1 MAKLMLVEDDAPL
14 RIGLRL
20 ALEDEGHVVVEAADG
35 EDALDA
41 FDASGAELVLLDVRL
56 PGISG
61 FEVCRELRKR
71 SLVPIVMVTAQDD
84 THDMVAGLEA
94 GADDYVTKPVSAKA
108 LAARVR
114 AHLRR
119 ANWTGHGEPPAVAV
133 AGTGLDIREAQG
145 LVLKHGERLSLT
157 KTEFHL
163 LCEFAR
169 HPNQVMSRDQLLES
183 VWGYDYVGDGRLVDT
198 HIRRLRTK
206 IEDDPERPRVIITAR
221 GLGYRFE
228 PSGIDQERPGLAG

>member
-20 ALEDEGHVVVEAADG
+20 ALEDEGHTVIEAADG
-35 EDALDA
+35 EEALGA
-41 FDASGAELVLLDVRL
+41 FDESAVDLVLLDVRL
-56 PGISG
+56 PGMSG
-61 FEVCRELRKR
+61 FDVCRELRRR
-71 SLVPIVMVTAQDD
+71 SLVPIIMVTAQDD

-119 ANWTGHGEPPAVAV
+119 ASWTGKSEPNEIVHP
-133 AGTGLDIREAQG
+133 TGATLDIREHQG
-145 LVLKHGERLSLT
+145 LVLKHGERLALT

-206 IEDDPERPRVIITAR
+206 IEDDPEHPRVIITAR

-228 PSGIDQERPGLAG
+228 PAAADAL

>member
-14 RIGLRL
+14 RVGLRL
-20 ALEDEGHVVVEAADG
+20 ALEDEGHEVVEAATGEAALATFDG
-35 EDALDA
+35 SDV
-41 FDASGAELVLLDVRL
+41 ELVLLDVRL
-56 PGISG
+56 PGMSG
-61 FEVCRELRKR
+61 FDVCRELRRR

-119 ANWTGHGEPPAVAV
+119 AAWTGTPDHLPVGMMHGP
-133 AGTGLDIREAQG
+133 LDIRESQG
-145 LVLKHGERLSLT
+145 LVFKDGQRISLT

-169 HPNQVMSRDQLLES
+169 HPHQVMSRDQLLET

-206 IEDDPERPRVIITAR
+206 IEDDPENPKVIITAR

-228 PSGIDQERPGLAG
+228 PSG

>member
-1 MAKLMLVEDDAPL
+1 MANLMLVEDDAPL

-20 ALEDEGHVVVEAADG
+20 ALEDEGHTVVDVADG
-35 EDALDA
+35 ETALQV
-41 FDASGAELVLLDVRL
+41 FDASGVDLVLLDVRL
-56 PGISG
+56 PGLSG

-119 ANWTGHGEPPAVAV
+119 ASWTGPTDLVAAEP
-133 AGTGLDIREAQG
+133 GTSWLDIREAQG
-145 LVLKHGERLSLT
+145 LVLKHGERLALT

-206 IEDDPERPRVIITAR
+206 IEDDPEHPRVIITAR

-228 PSGIDQERPGLAG
+228 PSATSGA

>member
-35 EDALDA
+35 EDAVNA
-41 FDASGAELVLLDVRL
+41 FDASGVELVLLDVRL
-56 PGISG
+56 PGMSG

-119 ANWTGHGEPPAVAV
+119 ANWTGHGEPAAVAV
-133 AGTGLDIREAQG
+133 VGTGLDIREAQG

-206 IEDDPERPRVIITAR
+206 IEDDPEHPQVLKTIRGQGYMFVTADR
-221 GLGYRFE
+221 
-228 PSGIDQERPGLAG
+228 AGHKS

>member
-20 ALEDEGHVVVEAADG
+20 ALEDEGHTVVEAADG
-35 EDALDA
+35 EAAVQA
-41 FDASGAELVLLDVRL
+41 FDAADVDLVLLDVRL
-56 PGISG
+56 PGMSG
-61 FEVCRELRKR
+61 FEVCRDLRRR

-119 ANWTGHGEPPAVAV
+119 ASWTGQVEFPMAEP
-133 AGTGLDIREAQG
+133 GSSWLDIREAQG
-145 LVLKHGERLSLT
+145 LVLKHGERLALT

-206 IEDDPERPRVIITAR
+206 IEDDPEHPRVIITAR

-228 PSGIDQERPGLAG
+228 PSAAAEAG